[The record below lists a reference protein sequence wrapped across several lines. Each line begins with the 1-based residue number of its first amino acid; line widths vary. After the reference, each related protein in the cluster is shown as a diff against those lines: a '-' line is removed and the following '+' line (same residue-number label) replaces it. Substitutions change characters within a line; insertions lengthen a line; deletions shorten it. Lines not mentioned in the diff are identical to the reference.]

1 MEKNLASAI
10 THIYPNLVPFV
21 DFRVVSENGDQK
33 IVEWNTTEAKPT
45 QYQLDTAWNN
55 YVDGINSIDVLKQ
68 KKIDE
73 LDNACKNAILAN
85 FTATLNGIEYGFSY
99 DNEAQNR
106 FNGVGLLFLGGQITS
121 IPWTAYQNGERV
133 RITLTKDDF
142 NVISLAALKHQ
153 NDNVSKYSDLFIKVN
168 NATMAYEVT
177 QITWETN

>member
-1 MEKNLASAI
+1 MEKNLASTI
-10 THIYPNLVPFV
+10 TYIYPNLVPFV
-21 DFRVVSENGDQK
+21 DFRVMSENGVQK
-33 IVEWNTTEAKPT
+33 IVEWNASEAKPT
-45 QYQLDTAWNN
+45 QYQLDRAWSN
-55 YVDGINSIDVLKQ
+55 YVSGINSIDVIRQ

-85 FTATLNGIEYGFSY
+85 FKATLNGIEYEFTY

-106 FNGVGLLFLGGQITS
+106 FNGIGILFLGGQITS

-153 NDNVSKYSDLFIKVN
+153 NDNVSKYSDLFVKVN
-168 NATMAYEVT
+168 NTISPDDVN
-177 QITWETN
+177 QITWESN